1 MSEAPGRPACRAEPA
16 AIDRVFRWVVAAALI
31 ALLICTAE
39 QRFSLP
45 LTPVLDP
52 DSPGYLHPAL
62 SQLSGH
68 GLQQT
73 DGRSFLY
80 PVLVLGLLNATGDLR
95 SIVVMQHV
103 ASLLTAVAWMGIC
116 VVWSSF
122 LPPGWV
128 RRFLVPLIGL
138 ASVGFYLASAETILF
153 GLQVRPE
160 AVFPLAAA
168 LQLLCLMVF
177 IKARWPGTD
186 KLNGPLAVAAGIG
199 AMVFTAAAFNL
210 KPSWGFAV
218 LLTPLVLGL
227 GILFRP
233 AGLSAARAAAPLVS
247 GCIAAFFL
255 LMAVPA
261 ALHWIRDEA
270 SKSFL
275 AMNLFAVHAN
285 IISDYL
291 QGEVEAGR
299 AGPEEAEFSG
309 RLRSG
314 IQESRNRLGSY
325 VLLGH
330 NPDYLMY
337 GSQALARIPN
347 VSTVKERR
355 DYYFRT
361 LFLSMAHFPGRYV
374 AKWFVQLRAAAFQ
387 DPKYFSR
394 ASAHLNKLYSASMP
408 LSSAQYPDLRPDLAG
423 SLARTAQETTELA
436 YTLPATRDLGPK
448 WLKKAGEVAAT
459 LYPASL
465 IAGLILLAASPRF
478 FPDHLRAVLA
488 ASLVSA
494 AAFLSAMTVAF
505 VHSFDI
511 SRYLSLQSWLAWLV
525 ISCWAAVALSLAESR
540 LRRQFHAANS
550 GGEKAVNEP
559 L

>member
-1 MSEAPGRPACRAEPA
+1 MSETPGRAAGRAGPA
-16 AIDRVFRWVVAAALI
+16 AIDRAFRRAVAAAVI
-31 ALLICTAE
+31 ALLFCAAA

-52 DSPGYLHPAL
+52 DSPGYLNPAL
-62 SQLSGH
+62 SGLSGH

-73 DGRSFLY
+73 QGRPFLY

-95 SIVVMQHV
+95 SIVVAQHV
-103 ASLLTAVAWMGIC
+103 ASLLTAVVWMGIC
-116 VVWSSF
+116 VVWNSF

-128 RRFLVPLIGL
+128 RRFLAPLIGL
-138 ASVGFYLASAETILF
+138 ASVGFYLVGTEPILF

-168 LQLLCLMVF
+168 LQILCLMLY

-186 KLNGPLAVAAGIG
+186 KPDGPLAVAAGIG
-199 AMVFTAAAFNL
+199 SMVFTAAAYNL
-210 KPSWGFAV
+210 KPSWGFAI

-227 GILFRP
+227 GIVFRP
-233 AGLSAARAAAPLVS
+233 AGQSIARAAVPLVS
-247 GCIAAFFL
+247 GCIAALFL
-255 LMAVPA
+255 LAVVPA
-261 ALHWIRDEA
+261 ALHWRSDKA
-270 SKSFL
+270 SKYFL

-299 AGPEEAEFSG
+299 ASPEEAEFSG

-314 IQESRNRLGSY
+314 IQESRSRLGSY

-337 GSQALARIPN
+337 GSQTLARIPN
-347 VSTVKERR
+347 VSTVEEWR

-361 LFLSMAHFPGRYV
+361 LFLSMARFPGRYV
-374 AKWFVQLRAAAFQ
+374 AKWLAQLRAAAFQ
-387 DPKYFSR
+387 NPKYLSR
-394 ASAHLNKLYSASMP
+394 ASAHLKQLYSASMP
-408 LSSAQYPDLRPDLAG
+408 LSGALYPGLRPDIAD
-423 SLARTAQETTELA
+423 SLTRTTQETAALA
-436 YTLPATRDLGPK
+436 STLPGSCDLGPK
-448 WLKKAGEVAAT
+448 WLKQTGAVAAA
-459 LYPASL
+459 LYPVSL
-465 IAGLILLAASPRF
+465 IAGLFLLAAAPVF
-478 FPDHLRAVLA
+478 FPEHLRAVLA

-511 SRYLSLQSWLAWLV
+511 SRYLSLQSWLAWLA
-525 ISCWAAVALSLAESR
+525 ISCWAAVVLSLAESR
-540 LRRQFHAANS
+540 LRRRFQTANA
-550 GGEKAVNEP
+550 GGKKAVNDP
-559 L
+559 S